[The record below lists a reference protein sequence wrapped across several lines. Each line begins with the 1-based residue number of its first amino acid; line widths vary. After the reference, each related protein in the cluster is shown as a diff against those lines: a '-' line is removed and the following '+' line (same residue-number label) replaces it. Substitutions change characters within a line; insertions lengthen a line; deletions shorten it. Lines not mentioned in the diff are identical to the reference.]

1 MKKQFYFLSAML
13 LAIFSSVSSASLI
26 DFYQYGSSDLANK
39 TQFISNIV
47 GNGRDGHRRKIS
59 INYNLGS
66 NWTIN
71 SAHLWVKAVDDY
83 HGGFCKGW
91 KCKDGHTNGK
101 DRREFARIIN
111 IEGHKGN
118 WASKAVNG
126 AKWYD
131 VFDVTSFLLHDKDG
145 IFKALYK
152 SSRGGD
158 FWLRNAKLEIDYTI
172 NSVSALPLV
181 EQGAP
186 IGTPIVEP
194 TPATVPVPAAVWL
207 FGSALLALAG
217 LVRRTPVTGIAN

>member
-13 LAIFSSVSSASLI
+13 LALFSSVSSASLI
-26 DFYQYGSSDLANK
+26 DFYQYGSSGFANNK
-39 TQFISNIV
+39 PKFISNI
-47 GNGRDGHRRKIS
+47 GKGHGRKIS

-83 HGGFCKGW
+83 NGGFCKGW
-91 KCKDGHTNGK
+91 KCRDGRSNGK
-101 DRREFARIIN
+101 DPREFARIKN

-118 WASKAVNG
+118 WASKVVNG
-126 AKWYD
+126 YKWYD
-131 VFDVTSFLLHDKDG
+131 VLNVTSFLRHDTNG
-145 IFKALYK
+145 IFKALLK

-172 NSVSALPLV
+172 NTAYVLPLV
-181 EQGAP
+181 EQG
-186 IGTPIVEP
+186 TPIATP
-194 TPATVPVPAAVWL
+194 TPAAVPIPAAAWL

-217 LVRRTPVTGIAN
+217 LVRRTAVTGIAG